1 MAVADFL
8 VLFSD
13 PVGAGYRMVQALTA
27 QQAADVMKL
36 INPEALVS
44 VVPAEQLSVID
55 RHQLVADWIRLT
67 QG

>member
-1 MAVADFL
+1 MADFL

-13 PVGAGYRMVQALTA
+13 PVGAGYRKVQALTA
-27 QQAADVMKL
+27 QHAADVMKL
-36 INPEALVS
+36 LNPEAQVS

-67 QG
+67 QA

>member
-1 MAVADFL
+1 MADFL

-13 PVGAGYRMVQALTA
+13 PLGAGYRKVQALTA
-27 QQAADVMKL
+27 QHAAEVMRL
-36 INPEALVS
+36 LNPEAQVS

>member
-1 MAVADFL
+1 MADFL

-27 QQAADVMKL
+27 QHAADVMKL
-36 INPEALVS
+36 LNPEALVS
-44 VVPAEQLSVID
+44 VVPAALLTVLD

-67 QG
+67 QD

>member
-1 MAVADFL
+1 
-8 VLFSD
+8 
-13 PVGAGYRMVQALTA
+13 
-27 QQAADVMKL
+27 MKL
-36 INPEALVS
+36 ISPEALVS

>member
-1 MAVADFL
+1 MADFL

-13 PVGAGYRMVQALTA
+13 PVSAGYRKVEALTA
-27 QQAADVMKL
+27 QHAADVMKL
-36 INPEALVS
+36 LNPEAHVS

>member
-1 MAVADFL
+1 MADFL

-13 PVGAGYRMVQALTA
+13 PVGAGYRKVQALTA
-27 QQAADVMKL
+27 QHAAEVMKL
-36 INPEALVS
+36 LNPEALVS
-44 VVPAEQLSVID
+44 VVPAEQLTVLD